1 MSDEFGT
8 VNVGRGERARELELL
23 RQRYRRHREAL
34 VNMTADAPT
43 EHLAAEYQRLTRDVD
58 ASLAKL
64 DELESGVAAAPAAMP
79 PAATAASPAA
89 AAPRFKTEPGLRPLA
104 TSPESDAASNSVG
117 VYDAPAESGG
127 SPATR
132 VVAILVAALVVLG
145 LIGWLIWRA
154 SSEKKAAPGAIV
166 EQPSSTTSDASAERT
181 TASDSSGTSAVDDT
195 IATPN
200 APADTLTAS
209 PASQDY
215 GIVRK
220 GTRTTRQFVVT
231 NHGEAPATIA
241 IGRSACRCLYYKYN
255 DLVPPNGRQSITV
268 TIDGA
273 RAKAGAFAETIR
285 VTLKKDPSVAT
296 SFQIRATVR

>member
-8 VNVGRGERARELELL
+8 VNATRGERAREIELL

-43 EHLAAEYQRLTRDVD
+43 EHLATEYQRLTRDVD
-58 ASLAKL
+58 ASLTKL
-64 DELESGVAAAPAAMP
+64 DELETGAVAVPATPAPP
-79 PAATAASPAA
+79 PT
-89 AAPRFKTEPGLRPLA
+89 APRFKTEPGMRPLVA
-104 TSPESDAASNSVG
+104 PPESAVPDDG
-117 VYDAPAESGG
+117 IGMYDAPPETGG
-127 SPATR
+127 SSATR
-132 VVAILVAALVVLG
+132 VVGILIAAVVVLA

-154 SSEKKAAPGAIV
+154 SSERKPATGAIV
-166 EQPSSTTSDASAERT
+166 EQPATTTTSL
-181 TASDSSGTSAVDDT
+181 TATDSSGTSAVDDT

-200 APADTLTAS
+200 APADVLTAS

-215 GIVRK
+215 GVVRK
-220 GTRTTRQFVVT
+220 GTRAVRQFVIT
-231 NHGEAPATIA
+231 NHGDQPATIA
-241 IGRSACRCLYYKYN
+241 IGRSACRCLFYKYN

-273 RAKAGAFAETIR
+273 RAKAGAFEETVK

-296 SFQIRATVR
+296 SFDVRATVR